1 MKNSSQNHVNIVG
14 VDRSSN
20 KVVAFGSLICCN
32 STLGLSG
39 KIENIVTCKSVRG
52 KGLGRCIIELLQGE
66 AFKQDCNKVSLF
78 CEEKNVKFYNKLGF
92 VTEGEIFAW
101 YRK

>member
-14 VDRSSN
+14 VDRQSH
-20 KVVAFGSLICCN
+20 KVVAFGSLIVCN
-32 STLGLSG
+32 STQGLVG
-39 KIENIVTCKSVRG
+39 KIENIVTSKSVRG

-66 AFKQDCNKVSLF
+66 AFKLDCDKVSLF
-78 CEEKNVKFYNKLGF
+78 CEQKNVKFYNKLGF
-92 VTEGEIFAW
+92 AEEGEIFAW